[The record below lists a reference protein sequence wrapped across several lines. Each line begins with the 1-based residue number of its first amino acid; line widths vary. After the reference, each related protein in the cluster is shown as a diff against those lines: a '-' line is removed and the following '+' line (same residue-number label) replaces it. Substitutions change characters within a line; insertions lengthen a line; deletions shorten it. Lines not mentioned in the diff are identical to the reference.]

1 METGDLMYILPQY
14 RFTSYA
20 FGVYV
25 GVLLS
30 KSRGVKFSSTQLY
43 SLLTVAFSVLIVSLR
58 LAAELTDENY
68 KYNSLHAALMTF
80 LPIPFCIFFALIIL
94 SAELGVT
101 SELIVKILNDM
112 KNNLD
117 HSFSDFFT
125 DILEWRGF
133 RITTKLSYSFYL
145 VQFVVFYYN
154 TGVAR
159 GSNFYSL
166 IKTGVN

>member
-30 KSRGVKFSSTQLY
+30 KPRHVKFSSTQLY
-43 SLLTVAFSVLIVSLR
+43 SLMTVAFSVLIVSLR

-68 KYNSLHAALMTF
+68 NYNSLHAALMTF

-101 SELIVKILNDM
+101 SEFIVKILN
-112 KNNLD
+112 NNSIR
-117 HSFSDFFT
+117 SFSDFFT
-125 DILEWRGF
+125 HILEWRGF

-159 GSNFYSL
+159 GSTFYSL
-166 IKTGVN
+166 IKTAVN